1 MLDTKALAEATAA
14 IVKQHVEAAT
24 APLLARIAALEEAKA
39 DTPDFVAMVAGEVSK
54 LHIPAAPEP
63 IAPDMDAIGE
73 LVERA
78 VSERVKAIPAPKDG
92 TSITLD
98 DVRPLIEEG
107 VAKAVAEIP
116 VPTNGEPGK
125 DGAGIADLVIDRT
138 GGLVATFTDGRM
150 KELGQVVGKDGQ
162 DGEPGKDGQH
172 GMGPED
178 IGLTLMED
186 GRTLRFS
193 FDKGD
198 TEYAFQIPFPVM
210 IYRGVWQD
218 GQAYEEGDTVTWGG
232 SLWHANKGTAGK
244 PDGGDWTLCAK
255 KGRDGKD
262 AK

>member
-24 APLLARIAALEEAKA
+24 APLIARNVELEERIAMLEARQPERGDKGA
-39 DTPDFVAMVAGEVSK
+39 D
-54 LHIPAAPEP
+54 
-63 IAPDMDAIGE
+63 
-73 LVERA
+73 
-78 VSERVKAIPAPKDG
+78 
-92 TSITLD
+92 
-98 DVRPLIEEG
+98 
-107 VAKAVAEIP
+107 
-116 VPTNGEPGK
+116 GEPGK
-125 DGAGIADLVIDRT
+125 DGIDGKDADPEFVKQLVHEAVAALPVPKDGRDGADGKNGRDGLDGEKGVDGAGIADLVIDRT
-138 GGLVATFTDGRM
+138 GALVATFTDGRM
-150 KELGQVVGKDGQ
+150 KELGLVVGKDGR
-162 DGEPGKDGQH
+162 DGSPGADGKDGRD

-210 IYRGVWQD
+210 IYRGVWQE
-218 GQAYEEGDTVTWGG
+218 GRAYEEGDTVTWGG
-232 SLWHANKGTAGK
+232 SLWCAKASTTGK
-244 PDGGDWTLCAK
+244 PDGGDFTLCAK